1 MPAVVLLKNGQDV
14 YLSCDRTGAVH
25 SYLTVDEGVKA
36 HEKENNRHHKR
47 GYEASMSAAIASIQ
61 LQVGII
67 DTKDVEEMYTWVGP
81 EPKVTS
87 LRSVAVSAMGVK
99 LLPEHRH
106 LFEKSTQPRLI
117 SPE

>member
-14 YLSCDRTGAVH
+14 YLSCDNTGAVH
-25 SYLTVDEGVKA
+25 SFLTVEEGVAA
-36 HEKENNRHHKR
+36 HEKESNRQHKR
-47 GYEASMSAAIASIQ
+47 GYEASMSQAIAHIQ

-81 EPKVTS
+81 EPKITR
-87 LRSVAVSAMGVK
+87 LRSIAVSAMGVQ
-99 LLPEHRH
+99 LLPEHCH
-106 LFEKSTQPRLI
+106 LFEKSSQPRLI